1 MEECRQ
7 LLFHRIYL
15 PTCFSLRFLFKQF
28 FIHILQVG
36 RAIFFHAKVVTRAET
51 MLRTEEPFC
60 KQQRV
65 ENEFEGEHCL
75 MALNLALFA
84 DLGFLNK

>member
-1 MEECRQ
+1 
-7 LLFHRIYL
+7 
-15 PTCFSLRFLFKQF
+15 
-28 FIHILQVG
+28 
-36 RAIFFHAKVVTRAET
+36 
-51 MLRTEEPFC
+51 MLRTEKPFC

-84 DLGFLNK
+84 DLGFLNKQGERQNLALILQTT

>member
-1 MEECRQ
+1 
-7 LLFHRIYL
+7 
-15 PTCFSLRFLFKQF
+15 
-28 FIHILQVG
+28 
-36 RAIFFHAKVVTRAET
+36 
-51 MLRTEEPFC
+51 MLRTEKPFC

>member
-1 MEECRQ
+1 
-7 LLFHRIYL
+7 
-15 PTCFSLRFLFKQF
+15 
-28 FIHILQVG
+28 
-36 RAIFFHAKVVTRAET
+36 

-65 ENEFEGEHCL
+65 ENEFEGKHCL

-84 DLGFLNK
+84 DLGFLNEEEKRVKIWHLPYRLDCALKAWSKSTAIPKTILRLNIHAYVFTRI

>member
-1 MEECRQ
+1 
-7 LLFHRIYL
+7 
-15 PTCFSLRFLFKQF
+15 
-28 FIHILQVG
+28 
-36 RAIFFHAKVVTRAET
+36 

-65 ENEFEGEHCL
+65 ENEFEGKHCL

-84 DLGFLNK
+84 DLGFLNEEEKSKNMALTLQTVQLHKKHGQKVLPILQFKNLY